1 MSKDKIY
8 LNEEIRANE
17 VRCSGDDGTSYGII
31 SRAEALELAN
41 NLGLDF
47 VRVAPDASRPVC

>member
-17 VRCSGDDGTSYGII
+17 VRCNGDDGTSYGII
-31 SRAEALELAN
+31 
-41 NLGLDF
+41 
-47 VRVAPDASRPVC
+47 